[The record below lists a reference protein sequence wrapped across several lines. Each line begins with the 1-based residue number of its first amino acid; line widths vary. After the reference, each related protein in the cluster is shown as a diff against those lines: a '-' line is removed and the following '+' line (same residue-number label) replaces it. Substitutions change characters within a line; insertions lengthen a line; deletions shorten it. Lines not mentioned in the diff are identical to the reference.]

1 MMVMMMMIIKFLS
14 PQFADRL
21 VGPINLLSFIPGI
34 ERSLMQ
40 SGVEVRNAWS

>member
-1 MMVMMMMIIKFLS
+1 MMIIIIIIKFLS

-40 SGVEVRNAWS
+40 SGVEFRNAWS

>member
-1 MMVMMMMIIKFLS
+1 MMIIIIIIKFLS